1 MKVQILSNLWGK
13 LPPKFVRTAPT
24 LILAGNIGQLYGIQ
38 TAKTISLVNQLSKGF
53 KNVFWIPHVAET
65 FMGDG
70 RPIDIQVLRNLV
82 QGCTNSQL
90 LCNDVVSV
98 GGKILVAASGLK
110 SGQYGAPDSK
120 QIAWWEDEEKE
131 FVKENATVDT
141 VLISAGSMYYWKPKT
156 VIIGTPPPGYGNL
169 ISHTEGQSIYTN
181 SANHGGFCPNLKFE
195 LH

>member
-1 MKVQILSNLWGK
+1 MKVQILSNLYGQ

-24 LILAGNIGQLYGIQ
+24 LILAGNIGFLYGAHI
-38 TAKTISLVNQLSKGF
+38 TKTISLVNQLSKGF
-53 KNVFWIPHVAET
+53 KNVFWIPHKAET
-65 FMGDG
+65 FMSDG
-70 RPIDIQVLRNLV
+70 RPMDIQILRNMV
-82 QGCTNSQL
+82 QGNTDARL

-98 GGKILVAASGLK
+98 GGKTLVAASGWN
-110 SGQYGAPDSK
+110 ADS
-120 QIAWWEDEEKE
+120 QQLAFWNDEEKE

-141 VLISAGSMYYWKPKT
+141 VFISAGSMYYWKPKT

-181 SANHGGFCPNLKFE
+181 SANHDGFCPNLKFE